1 MHSKAI
7 TAEKANKTE
16 PNVKK
21 NFETG
26 EQESQTDIAIN
37 IRGK

>member
-21 NFETG
+21 ILKQVNKKVK
-26 EQESQTDIAIN
+26 QILQLI
-37 IRGK
+37 